1 MGTIELR
8 KEKRISVNDLPEKYS
23 NFSVLLPH
31 GVESTVNT
39 TDASLNG
46 FGFTSNLPKEDF
58 VVGFKLVLY
67 PLGTDL
73 PVYGTIV
80 HVSKTEMGTRVGVR
94 LLPIGGYKLYNSE
107 IQNLL
112 EKL

>member
-8 KEKRISVNDLPEKYS
+8 KEKRISVKDLPEKYS

-31 GVESTVNT
+31 GVESTVYT

-46 FGFTSNLPKEDF
+46 FGFNSNLPMEEYI
-58 VVGFKLVLY
+58 VGFKLVLY
-67 PLGTDL
+67 PLGTDH

-80 HVSKTEMGTRVGVR
+80 HASKTETGTRVGIR
-94 LLPIGGYKLYNSE
+94 LLPLGGYNMYNNE
-107 IQNLL
+107 IKNILQ
-112 EKL
+112 KQ